1 MKIKKICEYLSE
13 IGILEIK
20 DINYFLKIY
29 SQIEQNKCKREID
42 RLKITLFS
50 YLNSISKND
59 NLLFSICR
67 NIIDSYL
74 KTQLV
79 LKYKSLNSLSNIFK
93 NKFRILYNSF
103 ISKLNLFILKKKKNK
118 FIVQPVYY
126 KTNKLEKNNNE
137 NKNTEE
143 TKNSIIQKRPKQFT
157 IKDICNDPKDRI
169 TEDDV
174 RECTFVPII
183 NHYKP
188 KNENFE
194 NSEKVKSY
202 IYYSPSFN
210 ILAKMPANKN
220 YKNNKF
226 KINRINSL
234 TNNDSIN
241 LSYLSG
247 NLNNGNKKER
257 YNTFNN
263 SKNKRYKK
271 DSFSSLDNYN
281 ISPQIKDNYFY
292 DDNYI
297 DNNNYLYRFNNEY
310 ISNRNNTKTPRG
322 TKIIPN
328 ENFNKFLLEQDKHV
342 KDVEKKVLNLK
353 LEQRNKEE
361 KECSFSPEIHYYK
374 GLNKNNVYSQ
384 NLSNYYNNFPLYQS
398 NIHSQ
403 STTNFINNRN
413 TNSVPNIQNN
423 YNNYTHRSYG
433 RGICPRFEGSLS
445 PKEDKFTKEFYNI
458 EKKQKRPHSVS
469 QEFFDKLSNENID
482 KNKRIEELRKKII
495 NYDFSPKIEYNKKYK
510 IKDSFEQRQ
519 AKYIENKK
527 ILNNK
532 KEEDEKMF
540 VDEMNKMYMPKRK
553 CKEKDIVD
561 KLYNK
566 EEVDK
571 IKERNKKEEKDIKKK
586 NIINW
591 RKRFKE
597 KKKNP
602 KVNIYDFSK
611 KNKLTDKKNNRIE
624 ININDNN
631 NKNEYNKKNET
642 IK

>member
-1 MKIKKICEYLSE
+1 ML
-13 IGILEIK
+13 
-20 DINYFLKIY
+20 
-29 SQIEQNKCKREID
+29 
-42 RLKITLFS
+42 
-50 YLNSISKND
+50 
-59 NLLFSICR
+59 
-67 NIIDSYL
+67 
-74 KTQLV
+74 
-79 LKYKSLNSLSNIFK
+79 
-93 NKFRILYNSF
+93 
-103 ISKLNLFILKKKKNK
+103 
-118 FIVQPVYY
+118 
-126 KTNKLEKNNNE
+126 
-137 NKNTEE
+137 
-143 TKNSIIQKRPKQFT
+143 
-157 IKDICNDPKDRI
+157 
-169 TEDDV
+169 
-174 RECTFVPII
+174 
-183 NHYKP
+183 
-188 KNENFE
+188 
-194 NSEKVKSY
+194 
-202 IYYSPSFN
+202 
-210 ILAKMPANKN
+210 ANKN

-310 ISNRNNTKTPRG
+310 ISNRNNTKTPRES
-322 TKIIPN
+322 KIIPN

-445 PKEDKFTKEFYNI
+445 PKEDKFTKEFNNI

-469 QEFFDKLSNENID
+469 QKFFDKLSNENID

-540 VDEMNKMYMPKRK
+540 VDEMNKMYMSKRK